1 MKQTRASRAFGVQSS
16 SFDQTYGP
24 SPIVRFKRNR
34 VRELLIPYLPERA
47 SILELNGGT
56 GEDALFFRGLGHSV
70 TYTDLSDGM
79 IEQARRKFRESEWKD
94 IQSIQASFEDLSG
107 IVEPYD
113 VVFSN
118 LGGLNCTPDLP
129 AVLDQVDR
137 VLVPGGMACLVVM
150 PPGSWWEHLSWL
162 KGNVRMAR
170 RRRKGK
176 VLSQVEGKEMTTWYY
191 PSSTVRRHW
200 KDWVILEEH
209 ALCLVVP
216 PEHMRKRFLGR
227 ERILRWLER
236 VERSLSGWPIFRTM
250 GDYFVIIMQKPID

>member
-79 IEQARRKFRESEWKD
+79 IEQARKKFKESEWED
-94 IQSIQASFEDLSG
+94 IRSIQASFEDLSG
-107 IVEPYD
+107 IVETFD

-129 AVLDQVDR
+129 AVLDQVD
-137 VLVPGGMACLVVM
+137 
-150 PPGSWWEHLSWL
+150 
-162 KGNVRMAR
+162 
-170 RRRKGK
+170 
-176 VLSQVEGKEMTTWYY
+176 
-191 PSSTVRRHW
+191 
-200 KDWVILEEH
+200 
-209 ALCLVVP
+209 
-216 PEHMRKRFLGR
+216 
-227 ERILRWLER
+227 
-236 VERSLSGWPIFRTM
+236 
-250 GDYFVIIMQKPID
+250 